1 MATGRD
7 LIWSI
12 IKGGIF
18 LENLSS
24 PLNMNSFI
32 LHIYVIALLH
42 NNLPTNNTN
51 ESTNDNL

>member
-1 MATGRD
+1 MAIGRD
-7 LIWSI
+7 RIWSI

-18 LENLSS
+18 LKNLSS